1 MARRGRRAASTHTSL
16 LKYAKVG
23 VFQALIVMGSLY
35 VSDRTGNP
43 FFGALAIPLTLT
55 AVLALEDSK
64 VDGHAH
70 FLTLTL
76 AVYAA
81 VTALFYLLV
90 ARYQVPKG
98 QALTISMALWVLITV
113 LLYLTNGGRAQ

>member
-1 MARRGRRAASTHTSL
+1 MTTHGWRKKPTHISL

-23 VFQALIVMGSLY
+23 VLQAIIVMGSLY

-55 AVLALEDSK
+55 AVLALEDSR
-64 VDGHAH
+64 VNGHAH

-90 ARYQVPKG
+90 ARYRVPKG
-98 QALTISMALWVLITV
+98 QALIISMTLWVLITV
-113 LLYLTNGGRAQ
+113 LLYLTNGGRGR